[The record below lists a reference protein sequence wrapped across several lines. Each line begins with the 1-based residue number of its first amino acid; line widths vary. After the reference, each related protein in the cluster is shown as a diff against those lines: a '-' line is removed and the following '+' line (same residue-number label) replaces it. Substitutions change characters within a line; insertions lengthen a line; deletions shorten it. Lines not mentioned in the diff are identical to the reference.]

1 MKLVVNARYGGF
13 VLSNEALE
21 KLQKLK
27 GTERINLDDDK
38 TRADKDLVSIVE
50 ELGSKA
56 SENLSD
62 LRVVEIPNE
71 ATDYYIENYDGV
83 ETVHYVIDGKIKHLY
98 I

>member
-21 KLQKLK
+21 KLQNLK

-38 TRADKDLVSIVE
+38 TRADKDLVSVVE

-56 SENLSD
+56 SGQLSD
-62 LRVVEIPNE
+62 LRVVEIPDE
-71 ATDYYIENYDGV
+71 ATDYYI
-83 ETVHYVIDGKIKHLY
+83 
-98 I
+98 

>member
-1 MKLVVNARYGGF
+1 MKLVINARYGGF
-13 VLSNEALE
+13 ILSNEAVE
-21 KLQKLK
+21 KLQKIK

-38 TRADKDLVSIVE
+38 TRADKDLVNVVE

-56 SENLSD
+56 SGNLSD
-62 LRVVEIPNE
+62 LRVVEIPDE

-98 I
+98 